1 MKVSDLFSKPCP
13 NAIRNTIFA
22 ATIALGLAGSAE
34 SAQHGHLHGTEAPK
48 KHSERMP
55 SRSTL
60 RPAEGAS
67 VKIISPRAEQAFE
80 GDAVP
85 LEFEV
90 KKGRIGEHVHAYV
103 NGELAGMFK
112 TTKGT
117 LNGLKPGRH
126 TLELRVATGD
136 HKTEL
141 NATDR
146 VTFTTK

>member
-1 MKVSDLFSKPCP
+1 MIDAFVS
-13 NAIRNTIFA
+13 A
-22 ATIALGLAGSAE
+22 AIALSFTAPAGSAQQ
-34 SAQHGHLHGTEAPK
+34 SHMHGIDGSK
-48 KHSERMP
+48 KHSRTMP
-55 SRSTL
+55 PQSRL
-60 RPAEGAS
+60 KPAEGAS
-67 VKIISPRAEQAFE
+67 VKIISPKPGQTFE

-85 LEFEV
+85 LEFEI
-90 KKGRIGEHVHAYV
+90 KKGRTGEHVHAYV

-112 TTKGT
+112 STTGT
-117 LNGLKPGRH
+117 LNGLKAGRH